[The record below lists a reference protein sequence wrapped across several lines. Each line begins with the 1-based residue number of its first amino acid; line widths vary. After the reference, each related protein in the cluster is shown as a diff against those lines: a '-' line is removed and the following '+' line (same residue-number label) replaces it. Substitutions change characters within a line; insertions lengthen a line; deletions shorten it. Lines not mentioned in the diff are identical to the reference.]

1 MATAGQQ
8 TWTQTASQQFGSV
21 QTILK
26 SSMNTGFV
34 TSTPFLIAV
43 GITLVI
49 LIIVYIV
56 QSFGFETPSNISR
69 IESQAAKAW
78 SQYESAQRDSLV
90 TTLKKLQKN
99 SGESQDSFLVSNFYW
114 YTANMGAMF
123 YPGDRAV
130 VSPKAVRLAL
140 LGGARSFVF
149 DIWPDLTPGTGQYAP
164 IVQHVA
170 AGSAWKRDS
179 MNSVPL
185 AALLS
190 VLVQE
195 AYGVQRESTNSDP
208 LMIYLRFKGVP
219 RKETFDFTAKVLE
232 STIQPYRL
240 DASYN
245 RCRGQAMIPIQ
256 NIANFS
262 KQILVVSNVVA
273 ADSVMG
279 DYINIG
285 PTTGAT
291 IEYNPNFAKGL
302 ASSTGAAG
310 AAGAAGQAA
319 GMKLSAINAIKQN
332 ISFVAPDD
340 TTNGWD
346 IAGCAEVGVH
356 CLALNFGTL
365 KLPSTMPSYIPSTGS
380 TASRM
385 SFNNASF
392 VLKPVPLR
400 IVPQTIAAPS
410 TPPNWNFNG
419 GNITQP
425 PGISIPQ

>member
-1 MATAGQQ
+1 
-8 TWTQTASQQFGSV
+8 
-21 QTILK
+21 
-26 SSMNTGFV
+26 MNTYFV
-34 TSTPFLIAV
+34 TSTPFLVAVGVVLFVIIAV
-43 GITLVI
+43 
-49 LIIVYIV
+49 YIAR
-56 QSFGFETPSNISR
+56 SFDFETPANILR
-69 IESQAAKAW
+69 METQVAKSW
-78 SQYESAQRDSLV
+78 SSYESAQRDSLA
-90 TTLKKLQKN
+90 TTLKKLQQN
-99 SGESQDSFLVSNFYW
+99 SGETTDSFLVSNFYW
-114 YTANMGAMF
+114 YTANIAAMF
-123 YPGDRAV
+123 YSKDRAV
-130 VSPKAVRLAL
+130 ISPKAVRLAL
-140 LGGARSFVF
+140 LGGARCFVL
-149 DIWPDLTPGTGQYAP
+149 DIWPDLNPGTGQYAP
-164 IVQHVA
+164 IVQHVE

-185 AALLS
+185 AAILS

-195 AYGVQRESTNSDP
+195 AYGVQRESTNTDP

-262 KQILVVSNVVA
+262 KQIIVASNVIA

-285 PTTGAT
+285 PATGAT
-291 IEYNPNFAKGL
+291 LEYDPNFAKGL
-302 ASSTGAAG
+302 ASSTGTAAT
-310 AAGAAGQAA
+310 GQAA

-332 ISFVAPDD
+332 ISFVAPDNVSND
-340 TTNGWD
+340 WD
-346 IAGCAEVGVH
+346 IAGCAGIGVH

-365 KLPSTMPSYIPSTGS
+365 KIPSTAPSYVPSTGS

-385 SFNNASF
+385 TFNNASF
-392 VLKPVPLR
+392 VLKPVSLR

-410 TPPNWNFNG
+410 TPPDWRFNG

-425 PGISIPQ
+425 QGISIPQ

>member
-1 MATAGQQ
+1 
-8 TWTQTASQQFGSV
+8 
-21 QTILK
+21 
-26 SSMNTGFV
+26 MNTGFV

-43 GITLVI
+43 GITLLV

-56 QSFGFETPSNISR
+56 QSFGFETPANISR
-69 IESQAAKAW
+69 MESQVAKAW
-78 SQYESAQRDSLV
+78 SQYESAQRDSLA
-90 TTLKKLQKN
+90 TTLKKLQQN

-130 VSPKAVRLAL
+130 ISPKAVRLAL

-170 AGSAWKRDS
+170 SGSAWKRDS
-179 MNSVPL
+179 LNSVPL
-185 AALLS
+185 AAILS

-262 KQILVVSNVVA
+262 KQIIVISNVVA

-302 ASSTGAAG
+302 AANRGAAG
-310 AAGAAGQAA
+310 APGGMEGQGAGAIPGSVDGQGAGQAA
-319 GMKLSAINAIKQN
+319 GMKLTAINAIKQN

-346 IAGCAEVGVH
+346 IAGCAEIGVH

-365 KLPSTMPSYIPSTGS
+365 NVPSTAPSYSTGP
-380 TASRM
+380 SRM
-385 SFNNASF
+385 TFNNASF

-400 IVPQTIAAPS
+400 IVPQVIQAPS
-410 TPPNWNFNG
+410 TPPNWKFNG

>member
-8 TWTQTASQQFGSV
+8 SWTQTATQHMGSV
-21 QTILK
+21 GTLLK

-43 GITLVI
+43 GITLLV

-56 QSFGFETPSNISR
+56 QSFGFETPANISR
-69 IESQAAKAW
+69 METQVAKAW
-78 SQYESAQRDSLV
+78 SQYESAQRDSLA
-90 TTLKKLQKN
+90 TTLKKLQQN

-130 VSPKAVRLAL
+130 ISPKAVRLAL

-185 AALLS
+185 AAILS
-190 VLVQE
+190 TLVQE

-262 KQILVVSNVVA
+262 KQIIVVSNVVA

-291 IEYNPNFAKGL
+291 IEYDPNFAKGL
-302 ASSTGAAG
+302 TTGGAAS
-310 AAGAAGQAA
+310 GQTA

-340 TTNGWD
+340 TSNSWD
-346 IAGCAEVGVH
+346 ISGCASIGVH

-365 KLPSTMPSYIPSTGS
+365 NVPSTAPSYSSGP
-380 TASRM
+380 SRM
-385 SFNNASF
+385 TFNNASF